1 MAKFFSYQSD
11 DFDRQTQR
19 FVMPLYIKDNLDNYE
34 YSSTGTLI
42 TYNEHHYI
50 LFAAHALGKNNDNIH
65 NMYFFSTNGS
75 LTKLLDSS
83 IGHKIYNN
91 EDIVI
96 IDYFNNR
103 FNGKNYFNLNFTS
116 LSGFDKHHFAWTGFP
131 LSKSKSKK
139 IHNSKSE
146 EKLKE
151 QYIHTTEDNIYFQNV
166 KYFTIISR
174 IESKTKDFIKGKY
187 NRKNTKLKYQGDVQ
201 TAPSPRGMSGGAM
214 YFFTKGEKLKKN
226 HDGTFNLND
235 TFRFAGIGI
244 EYKQDNTIVGVYKDK
259 IVELIDLFD
268 KENPVQFIPQF

>member
-1 MAKFFSYQSD
+1 MELEMAKKFSYQSD
-11 DFDRQTQR
+11 DYDRQTQR
-19 FVMPLYIKDNLDNYE
+19 FVIPLYIKDNLNNYE

-42 TYNEHHYI
+42 TYNEHYYI
-50 LFAAHALGKNNDNIH
+50 LFAAHALAKNDDIINDI
-65 NMYFFSTNGS
+65 YFFSTDGS
-75 LTKLLDSS
+75 LNKILDFS
-83 IGHKIYNN
+83 IGYKIYHD

-96 IDYFNNR
+96 DDHFNNR
-103 FNGKNYFNLNFTS
+103 FNGKNYFNLNLKN

-146 EKLKE
+146 ENLKE
-151 QYIHTTEDNIYFQNV
+151 QYIHFTEDNIYFKNA
-166 KYFTIISR
+166 KYFTIVSR
-174 IESKTKDFIKGKY
+174 IESKTKNFIKGKY

-214 YFFTKGEKLKKN
+214 YFFAKGEKLKN
-226 HDGTFNLND
+226 TLDE

-244 EYKQDNTIVGVYKDK
+244 EYKNDKTIVGVYRDK
-259 IVELIDLFD
+259 IIELIDLFN